1 MYEILQEKLHNALVQ
16 SDAFGELKSKIIK
29 NLQEYNSLL
38 VQQYE
43 LVVKQ
48 NRCLQQELI
57 NLKKQDSGE
66 STK

>member
-16 SDAFGELKSKIIK
+16 GIIL
-29 NLQEYNSLL
+29 NNFQEFNSLL